1 MIVNTVGFETLV
13 RREIVRTFAIINQVI
28 WPPVIQTLLYVFVF
42 GLALGSRI
50 QNVQGVSYA
59 QFLIPGLIMLQVID
73 QTYSESSS
81 SVFQGRF
88 MNSIHELLIAP
99 LSAIEIV
106 LGYVVSG
113 VVRAVFIAL
122 LITVLGIV
130 FVHTAP
136 TNWWLYLITI
146 VLVAVLFSSL
156 GIIFGLLAEKFD
168 HIAVLTTFFITP
180 LVFVGGVFTSMAF
193 LPPLVQKI
201 SLVNPMF
208 HMIDAFRYSYTTRG
222 DEPQASRSAPRLTDW
237 PAGFDWYTFVCC
249 WCGQETFVGRER
261 EQSLDDFS
269 TMCDWLY
276 GEPPVCSGCQREAA

>member
-1 MIVNTVGFETLV
+1 VIVNRVGFETLV
-13 RREIVRTFAIINQVI
+13 KREMVRTFSIINQVI

-50 QNVQGVSYA
+50 QSVQGVSYA

-88 MNSIHELLIAP
+88 MNSIQELLIAP
-99 LSAIEIV
+99 LSAVEIV
-106 LGYVVSG
+106 MGYVVAG

-122 LITVLGIV
+122 LITALGV
-130 FVHTAP
+130 AFVHTVP
-136 TNWWLYLITI
+136 TNWGLYLLTI

-180 LVFVGGVFTSMAF
+180 LVFVGGVFTSMQF
-193 LPPLVQKI
+193 LPPVVQRI

-208 HMIDAFRYSYTTRG
+208 YMIDAFRYSYIGTG
-222 DEPQASRSAPRLTDW
+222 DVPLAVALGVVIVLATIALAVALAMTAKGVKLRT
-237 PAGFDWYTFVCC
+237 
-249 WCGQETFVGRER
+249 
-261 EQSLDDFS
+261 
-269 TMCDWLY
+269 
-276 GEPPVCSGCQREAA
+276 